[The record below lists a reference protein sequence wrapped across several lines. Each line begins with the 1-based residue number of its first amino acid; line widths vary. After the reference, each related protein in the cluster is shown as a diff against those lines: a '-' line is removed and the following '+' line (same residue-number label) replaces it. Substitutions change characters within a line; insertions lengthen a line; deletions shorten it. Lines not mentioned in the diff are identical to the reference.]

1 METSEN
7 PLVSVIMIVQN
18 GELFIRQALESIFTQ
33 TYNPTEVLIVHGNS
47 QDKTLEIL
55 HEYDNLR
62 IIQQTGAGVSQA
74 YNTGIKAATGDFV
87 AFLSYDD
94 LWMPEKLSTQVS
106 FMLDNPRVLFTNTH
120 VRYFL
125 EDENQIPEGF
135 RKEWLVGTHPAR
147 IMETLVAR
155 KEVFEL
161 VGYLNENLHTSDDV
175 DWYSRASDKK
185 VATVMLP
192 QVLLRKRIHGA
203 NTSMQIEK
211 NNQNLLTALRASVN
225 RKKWSNN
232 G

>member
-1 METSEN
+1 METTGN
-7 PLVSVIMIVQN
+7 LLVSVIMIVQN
-18 GELFIRQALESIFTQ
+18 GERFIRQALESIFTQ
-33 TYNPTEVLIVHGNS
+33 TYYPTEVIIVHGNS

-62 IIQQTGAGVSQA
+62 IIQQTGSGVSQA
-74 YNTGIKAATGDFV
+74 YNMGIKSATGDFV

-94 LWMPEKLSTQVS
+94 LWVPEKLSIQMS
-106 FMLDNPRVLFTNTH
+106 YMLENPWVLFTNAH
-120 VRYFL
+120 ARYFL

-161 VGYLNENLHTSDDV
+161 VGHLNENLHTADDV

-185 VATVMLP
+185 VASFMLP
-192 QVLLRKRIHGA
+192 QVLLRKRIHGE